1 MAYYAFINEDNVV
14 VEVIGGRDEWETVDG
29 ISDWEAYYTTRR
41 EGLRAVRTSYN
52 TLAGSH
58 ATGGVPF
65 RGNYAGIGFTYDEE
79 LDAFIPPRPFDSW
92 ILDEETYSWN
102 PPIPYP
108 EEGLEYIW
116 NEEQINW
123 IEYSE

>member
-1 MAYYAFINEDNVV
+1 V

-65 RGNYAGIGFTYDEE
+65 RGNYAGIGFTYDEV
-79 LDAFIPPRPFDSW
+79 LDAFIPPQ
-92 ILDEETYSWN
+92 
-102 PPIPYP
+102 PYP
-108 EEGLEYIW
+108 SWLLNTTIYRWEPPTPYPDDGEEYEW
-116 NEEQINW
+116 DEDTKSW
-123 IEYSE
+123 AVS